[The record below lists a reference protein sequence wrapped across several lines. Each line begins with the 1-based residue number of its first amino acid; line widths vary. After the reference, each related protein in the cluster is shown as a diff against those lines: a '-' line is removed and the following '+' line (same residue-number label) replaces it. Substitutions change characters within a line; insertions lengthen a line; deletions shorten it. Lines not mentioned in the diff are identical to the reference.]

1 MKTEMIDLSK
11 EKEIKIPVVFS
22 DLFPNTKDYI
32 AYIREKYPDPWTR
45 IYLKTDSIAAE
56 SETMKEANIF
66 CYFTEQELERI
77 REREQDVILGIESA
91 SLVITKELITASN
104 IADNLK
110 RLISSFQQESKI
122 TKFEILLYFEEMSE
136 EDIAILNQIRDT
148 AIAEYA
154 SSEIHFVYPK
164 KFEKIL
170 RVDTQNID
178 ITHYVDIIRNG
189 RLINKFTKEMFDD
202 LIQFV
207 LQEQANGKTKVAYS
221 GLEGFEELRYIVS
234 YLYLKYGLEFIFPDS
249 LLFWMADSK
258 YIYLYNRLSLYER
271 LHFVQSLPEAF
282 CYNIMKMLKRVDCR
296 LQSYTTPSIEA
307 VYDFETCEEADVS
320 VDWRKDTF
328 IDFREFFIEK
338 EPIMKDA
345 TANVDYETFSDY
357 ATDKKI
363 VDKFIKMDSNRY
375 ITIKNSILMS
385 QNDKLYLVHTKG
397 DFSLDVVLQ
406 IQNIIPNS
414 HYTINETDFYCIYS
428 HPILKKIVGEVK
440 PACSVDAVL
449 IASLFDRNPFMLSYY
464 ERALRWC
471 RILEEEEINFFQK
484 ISLADIR
491 QQPTSK
497 YFFSCFGNPLNF
509 DKQIK
514 GNVPLKVTNKIMEG
528 KRLP

>member
-1 MKTEMIDLSK
+1 MKTEMMDLSK
-11 EKEIKIPVVFS
+11 EKEIRIPVVFS
-22 DLFPNTKDYI
+22 DLFPSTKDYI

-45 IYLKTDSIAAE
+45 IYLKTDSIAAG

-66 CYFTEQELERI
+66 CYFTEQELEQI
-77 REREQDVILGIESA
+77 KEREQDVILGIESV
-91 SLVITKELITASN
+91 SLVITKELLNLSN
-104 IADNLK
+104 IADSLK
-110 RLISSFQQESKI
+110 SCISYFQQESKI
-122 TKFEILLYFEEMSE
+122 TKFEVLLYFEKMSE
-136 EDIAILNQIRDT
+136 ENIAILNQIHDT
-148 AIAEYA
+148 AISEYT
-154 SSEIHFVYPK
+154 SSELHFVYPK
-164 KFEKIL
+164 KFETIL

-207 LQEQANGKTKVAYS
+207 LQEQAKGKTKIAYS

-249 LLFWMADSK
+249 LLVWMTNSK

-282 CYNIMKMLKRVDCR
+282 CYNIMKLLKRVDCR
-296 LQSYTTPSIEA
+296 LQSYSTPSIEA
-307 VYDFETCEEADVS
+307 VYDFETCEEVDIS

-328 IDFREFFIEK
+328 LDFREFFIEK
-338 EPIMKDA
+338 EPIMKDF
-345 TANVDYETFSDY
+345 TINVNHETFSDY

-363 VDKFIKMDSNRY
+363 VDKFIKMDSNKY

-385 QNDKLYLVHTKG
+385 REDKLYLVHTKG

-414 HYTINETDFYCIYS
+414 HYTIKETDFYCIYS
-428 HPILKKIVGEVK
+428 HPILKKVVGEVK
-440 PACSVDAVL
+440 PACSVDVVL
-449 IASLFDRNPFMLSYY
+449 LATLFERNPFMLSYY

-471 RILEEEEINFFQK
+471 RILEEEEIDLFQE
-484 ISLADIR
+484 ISLATIR
-491 QQPTSK
+491 QQPTSR

-509 DKQIK
+509 NKQIK
-514 GNVPLKVTNKIMEG
+514 VNVPLRVTNKIMEG